1 MNPLSRRQMINRMGG
16 GLGAV
21 ALAGALRGS
30 EPPHFRPRARRVIQL
45 FMNGGPYQADLFDP
59 KPLLAKYAGQ
69 RPEAVRLRT
78 ERQTSGL
85 MPSPFRYRRHGES
98 GLEISELLPHLS
110 QHADRLCVIRS
121 LHTDNPNHG
130 PALLQMNNGTI
141 SPTVPSMG
149 SWLSYGLGTENE
161 NLPGY
166 VVLCPGRPVRF
177 SVLWSSA
184 FLPAEHQG
192 TYINHKSLDPKQMIP
207 YLRNADLDRPTQ
219 ARQLELMRK
228 VNRRHLDR
236 RRSDP
241 LLAARLKSME
251 TAFRMQFAATEAFD
265 LSRESK
271 TVRQAYGTRDF
282 GNGCLLARRLV
293 ERGVR
298 FVQVYY
304 GNGQPWD
311 THHGHNSRSASLC
324 RDIDRP
330 IAALLDDLAR
340 SGLLEETLVVW
351 GGEFGRT
358 PTTDL
363 SEGKGTD
370 GRDHNHYGFTM
381 WLAGGGVKGG
391 QAHGATDDFG
401 FKAVTDKVHIH
412 DLHATILNR
421 MGLDH
426 ERLTYRYAGRDFRLT
441 DVHGNVVHQ
450 LLQ

>member
-1 MNPLSRRQMINRMGG
+1 MINRLGG

-21 ALAGALRGS
+21 ALAGTVRGS

-69 RPEAVRLRT
+69 RPEAVKLRT

-85 MPSPFRYRRHGES
+85 MPSPFGFRRHGES

-121 LHTDNPNHG
+121 IHTDNPNHG

-177 SVLWSSA
+177 SVLWTSA

-207 YLRNADLDRPTQ
+207 YLRNANLDRPTQ

-228 VNRRHLDR
+228 VNRRHLAR
-236 RRSDP
+236 RQADP

-265 LSRESK
+265 LSRESQ
-271 TVRQAYGTRDF
+271 TVRQAYGTREF

-293 ERGVR
+293 
-298 FVQVYY
+298 
-304 GNGQPWD
+304 
-311 THHGHNSRSASLC
+311 
-324 RDIDRP
+324 
-330 IAALLDDLAR
+330 
-340 SGLLEETLVVW
+340 
-351 GGEFGRT
+351 
-358 PTTDL
+358 
-363 SEGKGTD
+363 
-370 GRDHNHYGFTM
+370 
-381 WLAGGGVKGG
+381 
-391 QAHGATDDFG
+391 
-401 FKAVTDKVHIH
+401 
-412 DLHATILNR
+412 
-421 MGLDH
+421 
-426 ERLTYRYAGRDFRLT
+426 
-441 DVHGNVVHQ
+441 
-450 LLQ
+450 